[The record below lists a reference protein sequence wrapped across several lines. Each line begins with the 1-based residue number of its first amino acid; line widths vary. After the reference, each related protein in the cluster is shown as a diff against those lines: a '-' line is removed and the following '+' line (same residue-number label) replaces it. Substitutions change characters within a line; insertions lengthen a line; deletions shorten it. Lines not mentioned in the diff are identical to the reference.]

1 MIAWNVEKEGEGRI
15 SVGNY
20 LKTLLLNNTPVMYNQ
35 TNQLKLRPISQV
47 ILKYLACHRQPV
59 DAETIWLDV
68 KAEGSPVSIGSVYG
82 HLKKLTDE
90 GMIIQVPK
98 VNRKTL
104 YQYISS
110 NV

>member
-1 MIAWNVEKEGEGRI
+1 
-15 SVGNY
+15 
-20 LKTLLLNNTPVMYNQ
+20 MYNQ

-47 ILKYLACHRQPV
+47 ILKYLADHNQPV

-68 KAEGSPVSIGSVYG
+68 KAEGAPVSIGSIYG
-82 HLKKLTDE
+82 HLKKLTEE
-90 GMIIQVPK
+90 GIIIQVPK